1 VSDKTQSPL
10 PNWEKV
16 ALVQGEENIK
26 RVLKDFGLTETEAAV
41 YLFLAKHGVLKGTEI
56 ARQIKKDKAQVYHIL
71 KSLQAKGLVESTL
84 EAPVRFAPVPF
95 EKVVESTI
103 NAKREEATRIEN
115 AKEELLDYWKNI
127 SKTKPELPLE
137 KFVVIEGRHKVYSK
151 ISQMIKDTKSQ
162 NLFAIKQGV

>member
-41 YLFLAKHGVLKGTEI
+41 YLFLAKHDVLKGTEI

-71 KSLQAKGLVESTL
+71 KSL
-84 EAPVRFAPVPF
+84 
-95 EKVVESTI
+95 
-103 NAKREEATRIEN
+103 
-115 AKEELLDYWKNI
+115 
-127 SKTKPELPLE
+127 
-137 KFVVIEGRHKVYSK
+137 
-151 ISQMIKDTKSQ
+151 
-162 NLFAIKQGV
+162 

>member
-1 VSDKTQSPL
+1 M
-10 PNWEKV
+10 

-26 RVLKDFGLTETEAAV
+26 KVLKEFGLTETEAEV

-56 ARQIKKDKAQVYHIL
+56 ARQIKKDKAKVYH
-71 KSLQAKGLVESTL
+71 SLRSFQAKGLVESTL

-103 NAKREEATRIEN
+103 KAKREEATRIEN
-115 AKEELLDYWKNI
+115 AKEELFDYWKNI

-137 KFVVIEGRHKVYSK
+137 KFVVIERHQKAYS
-151 ISQMIKDTKSQ
+151 
-162 NLFAIKQGV
+162 